1 MNFFGSTR
9 TTSPI
14 GQVASAE
21 FAQIV
26 IGQRVTLAQS
36 CQWQFARPLRPIAA
50 IGDPHVYF
58 SPGIG
63 QGSVALGR
71 IVGPEGLG
79 NLLASNSAGE
89 CGIITALQITAGAG
103 RCLVV
108 PTKTLNFGGAMY
120 ESVAGA
126 LASQNPEIVENYN
139 IRVTQMDLV

>member
-1 MNFFGSTR
+1 MNLFGSTR

-26 IGQRVTLAQS
+26 LGTRVTLAQS

-79 NLLASNSAGE
+79 NLLDSNSAGV
-89 CGIITALQITAGAG
+89 CGVISALQITAGAG
-103 RCLVV
+103 RCMIV
-108 PTKTLNFGGAMY
+108 PTRTLNFGGAMY
-120 ESVAGA
+120 ESVAGG

-139 IRVTQMDLV
+139 IRVTQLDLV

>member
-63 QGSVALGR
+63 QGSVAMSMIYSNMQPGR
-71 IVGPEGLG
+71 AAAVMLIP
-79 NLLASNSAGE
+79 
-89 CGIITALQITAGAG
+89 
-103 RCLVV
+103 
-108 PTKTLNFGGAMY
+108 
-120 ESVAGA
+120 GA
-126 LASQNPEIVENYN
+126 LSWMLMRPQPA
-139 IRVTQMDLV
+139 DLAQAN